1 MDVSNRT
8 VLITGGSSGIGL
20 GLAEAFYSR
29 GCTVIVCARNQQGL
43 AAVAEKLPGIIT
55 LTCDVADEQQRR
67 DLAEEVLRRFPDLD
81 VLVNNAGIQRYVDL
95 KKGYA
100 AVKSGGDEIAVNFV
114 AVVELT
120 ALFIE
125 HLLSRP
131 SAAVVNISSG
141 LAFMP
146 MSSTPIYNAS
156 KAAVHTYSLVLRQ
169 QLKGTSVEVVEVVP
183 SLVDTDLNREGREAA
198 GKKSGGISVR
208 EYVPTVIKGLEDGVD
223 TIFSAERADLLTRPR
238 SETESRLLN
247 PSW

>member
-1 MDVSNRT
+1 MDLSNRT

-29 GCTVIVCARNQQGL
+29 GSTVIVCARDEKGL
-43 AAVAEKLPGIIT
+43 VAVAARLPGVVT
-55 LTCDVADEQQRR
+55 LPCDVADEQQRR
-67 DLAEEVLRRFPDLD
+67 DLAAEVLRSFPGLD
-81 VLVNNAGIQRYVDL
+81 VLVNNAGVQKYVDL
-95 KKGYA
+95 KQGYA
-100 AVKSGGDEIAVNFV
+100 ELKSGGDEIAVNFV

-131 SAAVVNISSG
+131 AAAVVNISSG

-146 MSSTPIYNAS
+146 MPSTPIYNAT

-169 QLKGTSVEVVEVVP
+169 QLKGTSVQVVEIVP
-183 SLVDTDLNREGREAA
+183 PLVDTNLNREGREAA
-198 GKKSGGISVR
+198 GQKFRGMSVQ
-208 EYVPTVIKGLEDGVD
+208 EYIPTVVKGVEDGVD
-223 TIFSAERADLLTRPR
+223 TIFSSDRADLLTKPR
-238 SETESRLLN
+238 GETESSLLN